1 VSAKPAASAAAPAA
15 MSPGMAAAFR
25 DVLAA
30 QLEREI
36 EATHRVIA
44 AIPESAAQWRPHPAA
59 KAALALAWHVAEFES
74 VLIDAVARG
83 EFAFPAAPEPAPA
96 TIAGVATR
104 YRERA
109 TAALARL
116 RAADPATLA
125 TPFAFL
131 GATRPAV
138 KHLLVALG
146 HTAHHRGQLTAY
158 LRAMGAPV
166 PGVYG
171 RSADER

>member
-1 VSAKPAASAAAPAA
+1 MAPEI
-15 MSPGMAAAFR
+15 AAAFR

-44 AIPESAAQWRPHPAA
+44 AIPGSAAQWRPHPAA
-59 KAALALAWHVAEFES
+59 KPALALAWHVAEFES
-74 VLIDAVARG
+74 VLIDAVTRAA
-83 EFAFPAAPEPAPA
+83 FAVPADPEPAPA
-96 TIAGVATR
+96 TIAGVAER

-116 RAADPATLA
+116 RAADATTLA
-125 TPFAFL
+125 KPFAFL

-138 KHLLVALG
+138 EHLLVVLG

-171 RSADER
+171 KSADER

>member
-1 VSAKPAASAAAPAA
+1 MSAEVAGALREALVA
-15 MSPGMAAAFR
+15 R
-25 DVLAA
+25 
-30 QLEREI
+30 LEREI

-44 AIPESAAQWRPHPAA
+44 AIPESAAAWRPHPAGNA
-59 KAALALAWHVAEFES
+59 TLALAWHVAESEAA
-74 VLIDAVARG
+74 LLDAVTRADFG
-83 EFAFPAAPEPAPA
+83 ALVAPENAPA
-96 TIAGVATR
+96 TIAGVAAL

-109 TAALARL
+109 AAALARL

-125 TPFAFL
+125 TPVAFD

-138 KHLLVALG
+138 EHLLFVLG

-158 LRAMGAPV
+158 LRTMGAPV

-171 RSADER
+171 KSADERR